1 MVRHLRIC
9 HARKTLLAD
18 PAHAFESR
26 LQQCDVLFQPFGCVP
41 PLRVIPD
48 GASTWTPPASQA
60 QSCNKLACH
69 HATLLQASIH
79 CSVVQVRPT
88 WLSMNRAARKFAQ
101 RSSAVS
107 TSRTRTSWSTRP
119 SRRSR
124 MTSRCRALAGSTVC
138 LHRGGDHE
146 RGHSEV
152 ASSDARPIQPGPATA
167 GSYLPNVNPCSRM
180 SEMAVS
186 QAAAS

>member
-1 MVRHLRIC
+1 MRLPRRWPSRFPCYIPFPTASC
-9 HARKTLLAD
+9 DTRRGLNLDTSSFTSAIMQQARV
-18 PAHAFESR
+18 PSR
-26 LQQCDVLFQPFGCVP
+26 DLV
-41 PLRVIPD
+41 
-48 GASTWTPPASQA
+48 A
-60 QSCNKLACH
+60 
-69 HATLLQASIH
+69 ASIH

-88 WLSMNRAARKFAQ
+88 WVSMNRTARKFAQ

-107 TSRTRTSWSTRP
+107 TSRTRTPWSTRP

-167 GSYLPNVNPCSRM
+167 GSYLLNVNPCSRM